1 MKTKSVDVTAKRKI
15 VKNEEEEEDMK
26 EQFRSFSVL
35 EEEKKD
41 LIPII
46 DKNTKSSK
54 KISNQDL
61 ISPEVSEGKVRR
73 KTLNNF
79 LFSHKSTFSRVN
91 PLY

>member
-1 MKTKSVDVTAKRKI
+1 MKTKPVDVITKRKI
-15 VKNEEEEEDMK
+15 VKNDKEEDMK

-46 DKNTKSSK
+46 DKNTQSSK

-73 KTLNNF
+73 KTMRITFYFHINQHF
-79 LFSHKSTFSRVN
+79 LE
-91 PLY
+91 

>member
-1 MKTKSVDVTAKRKI
+1 MKTKPVDDTAKRKI
-15 VKNEEEEEDMK
+15 VKNEEEEDMK

-73 KTLNNF
+73 KSLNNF

-91 PLY
+91 HLY

>member
-1 MKTKSVDVTAKRKI
+1 MKTKPVDDTAKRKI
-15 VKNEEEEEDMK
+15 VKNEEEEDMK

-73 KTLNNF
+73 KALNNF
-79 LFSHKSTFSRVN
+79 
-91 PLY
+91 

>member
-1 MKTKSVDVTAKRKI
+1 MKTKPVDDTAKRQI
-15 VKNEEEEEDMK
+15 VKNEEEEDMK

-73 KTLNNF
+73 KSLNNF

-91 PLY
+91 HLY